1 MDTPK
6 EKIKRDDMS
15 DAKRAAR
22 NAGALLVSSLV
33 SKGALFGW
41 QLILA
46 PWLGATAY
54 GIYGTIG
61 AMLAVGASLASFSM
75 GLIVIR
81 DVAREPSNAGKYWSS
96 ALFIQTIFALIAY
109 VAVNSFAIGYNEAIR
124 AFTAVA
130 TINLLIDVWGNMGY
144 DLLIAREQMLKTSIV
159 EVVHIL
165 FRIGLAAIAIS
176 FGYGLFGVYG
186 AAIITGIGRV
196 FFLWWLNWRDGIRP
210 EFPMDRAVAKLLLIN
225 SAPLALSAFLSL
237 AYQHAD
243 KLMTTGFIGETN
255 TGYLTAAFVINF
267 GVIEMMNTTVL
278 VATYP
283 LMSRYY
289 TNKNSDATFGF
300 MVEKMAFFMFLF
312 SLPLALILSI
322 FSVQIT
328 VPLFGEDFFP
338 TAGILSIL
346 IWYTATTMVGNVF
359 AQGMLVQNRQR
370 TLVAI
375 RVTGLAINIIL
386 NAYFLLRF
394 RDPRGAAAASVMAE
408 VLVVALMIWQFR
420 AVGWSWLRVL
430 PGVLRLSAL
439 GIVTAGAML
448 LFTRLHFLIGM
459 IGGGLIFVAGVVV
472 FVLRADDWDL
482 LYRLLTAMPGGH
494 LLRRFWQRDIPILE

>member
-1 MDTPK
+1 MSTSEPLI
-6 EKIKRDDMS
+6 EKVEMS
-15 DAKRAAR
+15 DARRAAR

-81 DVAREPSNAGKYWSS
+81 DVAREPENAGKYWSA
-96 ALFIQTIFALIAY
+96 ALFIQTIFALVAY
-109 VAVNSFAIGYNEAIR
+109 VAVNAFAISYSEAIR
-124 AFTAVA
+124 AFTAIA

-159 EVVHIL
+159 EVVHIM
-165 FRIGLAAIAIS
+165 FRIGFAAVAIS
-176 FGYGLFGVYG
+176 LGYGLFGVYG

-196 FFLWWLNWRDGIRP
+196 FFLWWFNWRDGIRP
-210 EFPMDRAVAKLLLIN
+210 QFPMDRAIAKLLLIN

-289 TNKNSDATFGF
+289 KNDDSDATFGF
-300 MVEKMAFFMFLF
+300 MVEKMSFFMFLL

-346 IWYTATTMVGNVF
+346 IWYTAVTMVGNVF

-370 TLVAI
+370 VLVAI
-375 RVTGLAINIIL
+375 RVAGLAINIML

-394 RDPRGAAAASVMAE
+394 RDPRGAAAASVIAE
-408 VLVVALMIWQFR
+408 LVVVGLLIWQFR
-420 AVGWSWLRVL
+420 AVGWSWSRVL
-430 PGVLRLSAL
+430 PGVLRLAVL
-439 GIVTAGAML
+439 GVLTAAIML
-448 LFTRLHFLIGM
+448 LLTQLHFLIGM
-459 IGGGLIFVAGVVV
+459 IGGGLFFAAGVVV
-472 FVLRADDWDL
+472 FILKTDDWDL
-482 LYRLLTAMPGGH
+482 FYRLLTAMPGGH
-494 LLRRFWQRDIPILE
+494 ILRRFWQRDIPVLE